1 MLAYWKDLA
10 STVESF
16 VKIAAIVFG
25 GAWAYWKFIVQR
37 ANEPASDMDIDVRFV
52 GKQDG
57 KWLVEITVLLEN
69 KSQVRLKYEDFQ
81 ITARYLLPGDKVEDG
96 GHRIHHQLHFP
107 RTIDERIGGEK
118 RYFSNAEYIN
128 PKQVFR
134 HRYVTALP
142 DKATFLWVQ
151 TKFFF
156 DLKGREKCDSQKIFR
171 VPENE
176 ARSSAPLAQ
185 TEG

>member
-1 MLAYWKDLA
+1 
-10 STVESF
+10 
-16 VKIAAIVFG
+16 
-25 GAWAYWKFIVQR
+25 
-37 ANEPASDMDIDVRFV
+37 MDIDVRFV

-128 PKQVFR
+128 PKQVFGIVMSLLCR
-134 HRYVTALP
+134 MR
-142 DKATFLWVQ
+142 
-151 TKFFF
+151 
-156 DLKGREKCDSQKIFR
+156 R
-171 VPENE
+171 
-176 ARSSAPLAQ
+176 RSCGCRQISSLI
-185 TEG
+185 